1 MSTGT
6 NPLYAQQRE
15 YSGAQTFHKY
25 LYQYNWAIFTIFDFY
40 KNDSQY
46 VVFPEL
52 HEDIV
57 IGNSIEFDEV
67 LFDFNQVKCIETGE
81 KYSLA
86 DLVYKSPSKKT
97 SSILGKL
104 LESNNSHKYSSRIK
118 NLNLVASCGYN
129 FKIKDGT
136 KISKININDIND
148 TEGYKDKLINEMSIE
163 ELPDNLNFIDPELPP
178 TTQRYAVIGRISDV
192 LNEKHPK
199 SNFNATT
206 IYQAVFDEICKKGE
220 KACDYKDWDEA
231 IDKKAI
237 SSEKINKLIK
247 DVVIS
252 PSLDTTQIND
262 FLDELN
268 LKARTRVKYHNRFR
282 DILISNSTTSQKNI
296 FLENN
301 FKPIFDKGYDLIEDT
316 DELISYM
323 KINSPEEL
331 FEQFIDEIDFQCT
344 VIFYIIERLN
354 NER

>member
-1 MSTGT
+1 MNTET

-25 LYQYNWAIFTIFDFY
+25 LYQYNWAIFTIFDLY
-40 KNDSQY
+40 KNSSQY

-57 IGNSIEFDEV
+57 IGNSIKFDEV
-67 LFDFNQVKCIETGE
+67 FFDFNQVKCIETGS
-81 KYSLA
+81 KYTLA
-86 DLVYKSPSKKT
+86 DLVYKSPNKST
-97 SSILGKL
+97 PSILGKL
-104 LESNNSHKYSSRIK
+104 LESNNSHTYSSRIK

-136 KISKININDIND
+136 KISKINISDIND
-148 TEGYKDKLINEMSIE
+148 PDGYKDKLMSEMSLE
-163 ELPDNLNFIDPELPP
+163 ELPNNLNFIDPELPP
-178 TTQRYAVIGRISDV
+178 ATQRYAVIGRISDV
-192 LNEKHPK
+192 LTEKHPK

-206 IYQAVFDEICKKGE
+206 IYQSVFDEICKKGE
-220 KACDYKDWDEA
+220 KVCDYKDWDEA

-237 SSEKINKLIK
+237 SSEKINNLIR

-252 PSLDTTQIND
+252 PTLDTTQIND

-268 LKARTRVKYHNRFR
+268 LKARIRIKYHNRYR

-296 FLENN
+296 FLEKN
-301 FKPIFDKGYDLIEDT
+301 FKPIFDKAYNLFEDT
-316 DELISYM
+316 NELINYM
-323 KINSPEEL
+323 KINSSDGL
-331 FEQFIDEIDFQCT
+331 LDQFIDEIDFHCT
-344 VIFYIIERLN
+344 VIFYIIERLK